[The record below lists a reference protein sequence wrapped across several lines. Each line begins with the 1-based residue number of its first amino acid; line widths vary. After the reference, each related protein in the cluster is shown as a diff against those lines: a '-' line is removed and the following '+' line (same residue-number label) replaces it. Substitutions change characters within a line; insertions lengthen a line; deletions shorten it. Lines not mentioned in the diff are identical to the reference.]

1 MDPKFKINM
10 LPSGSMFI
18 RFADLEDAYYYDDPS
33 LNPTGIGIRRIT
45 DHYEEDHVSK
55 YMRERSI
62 MTPEKYKIIE
72 DVKKEVESDR
82 SFLELIYKSKSEKR
96 KYVLNKFVGNLSIV
110 DYARHSDKLF
120 NRLMPGAKKQTLNL
134 AFQVGTFLGGNYNE
148 SFKKII
154 KTIMTCQALNIAL
167 NIDMFDSDTNA
178 VKGCPSYVMINVAC
192 SSEKI
197 NYKKIMATS
206 YREFFTYTLF
216 NGYSASGRHNRIGTF
231 LSQSTIMSDLGPYY
245 DVIGGNMLTDNEGM
259 TSKVLK
265 IGGIR

>member
-1 MDPKFKINM
+1 MDPKFKINI
-10 LPSGSMFI
+10 LESGSMFI
-18 RFADLEDAYYYDDPS
+18 RFADLEDAYYFDDRTK
-33 LNPTGIGIRRIT
+33 NPRGIGIRNIDEFDEARGVGL
-45 DHYEEDHVSK
+45 YLK
-55 YMRERSI
+55 ERSI
-62 MTPEKYKIIE
+62 MTPQKYKMIE
-72 DVKKEVESDR
+72 DVKKEVETDR

-110 DYARHSDKLF
+110 DYAKHSDKLF
-120 NRLMPGAKKQTLNL
+120 HRLMPGAKKQTLNL
-134 AFQVGTFLGGNYNE
+134 AFQVGTFLGGNYQE

-167 NIDMFDSDTNA
+167 NIDMFDSDTHA
-178 VKGCPSYVMINVAC
+178 VKGCNSYVMINVAN

-206 YREFFTYTLF
+206 YREFFSYTLF
-216 NGYSASGRHNRIGTF
+216 NGYSASGKQDHIGTF
-231 LSQSTIMSDLGPYY
+231 LSQDKVMRDLGPYY
-245 DVIGGNMLTDNEGM
+245 DVIGGNMLSDVDGM